1 MSMEYKLLDSGNGRK
16 LEQAGKYRLIRPAL
30 NAFWTPSLPEQEWR
44 KADGVFT
51 RNSGSG
57 GGKWDWKNNPPE
69 QWEMKWGGLNLLVK
83 PTSFGHLGFFAE
95 QKDNWQWLR
104 ETCKAV
110 NAAETLN
117 LFAYSGGASL
127 AMAQGGAKVT
137 HIDSSKGM
145 NDWGMQ
151 IRKMNPDIPETSVRW
166 IAEDVFKFV
175 KREIKRGR
183 KYNGIVLDP
192 PSFGRGTQGQVW
204 KLEDDINNLLEICRE
219 ITDTSKPYFILFSC
233 HSQGFTP
240 LSLRRILASIFTE
253 KAEFFTGEMVVPESE
268 AGKVLPAGFYVRM
281 IKK

>member
-1 MSMEYKLLDSGNGRK
+1 MEYKLLDSGNGRK
-16 LEQAGKYRLIRPAL
+16 LEQAGKYRLVRPAL
-30 NAFWTPSLPEQEWR
+30 NAFWAPSLPEQEWR
-44 KADGVFT
+44 KADGIFT

-57 GGKWDWKNNPPE
+57 GGKWEWKGKVPE
-69 QWEMKWGGLNLLVK
+69 QWELAWGGLSLLVK

-104 ETCKAV
+104 ETC
-110 NAAETLN
+110 NNLHNPETLN

-151 IRKMNPDIPETSVRW
+151 IRKLNPDIPETSVRW

-204 KLEDDINNLLEICRE
+204 KLEDDINNLLEICKE

-240 LSLRRILASIFTE
+240 LSLRRILASVFTE
-253 KAEFFTGEMVVPESE
+253 KAEFSTGEMTVPES
-268 AGKVLPAGFYVRM
+268 APGKVLPAGFYVRM
-281 IKK
+281 TKK